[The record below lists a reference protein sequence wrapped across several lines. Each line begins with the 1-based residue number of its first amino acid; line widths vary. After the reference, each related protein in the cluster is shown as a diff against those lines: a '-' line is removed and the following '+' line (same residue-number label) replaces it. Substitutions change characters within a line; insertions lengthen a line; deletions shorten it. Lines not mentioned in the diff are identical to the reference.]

1 MGTTAP
7 RPFPLALQWRVSSFG
22 SLLDPAYLIQ
32 TFSYLGL
39 FLIIFAETGL
49 LVGFFLPGDTLL
61 LTGGVFAAHGDLSL
75 WAVCLACFVG
85 AVLGNSVGYWI
96 GWRFGPAVFSHPESR
111 LFRPEYV
118 ERARA
123 AFERYGALALVV
135 SRFVPIVRTFVPT
148 MAGAGRMNFT
158 VFTLYN
164 LLGALL
170 WTVAIPVVGYALG
183 QIIPPDIL
191 DRYILLLVGAVVV
204 VSLLGVGV
212 TLLRRP
218 KNRA

>member
-1 MGTTAP
+1 MPT
-7 RPFPLALQWRVSSFG
+7 FSH
-22 SLLDPAYLIQ
+22 LLDPSYLIQ

-39 FLIIFAETGL
+39 LLIVFAETGL

-61 LTGGVFAAHGDLSL
+61 LTAGVFAAHGDLSL

-85 AVLGNSVGYWI
+85 AVLGNTAGYWI
-96 GWRFGPAVFSHPESR
+96 GWRFGASVFSRPDSR

-123 AFERYGALALVV
+123 IFERYGALALVV
-135 SRFVPIVRTFVPT
+135 SRFVPIVRTFAPT

-158 VFTLYN
+158 LFTLYN
-164 LLGALL
+164 LIGALL

-183 QIIPPDIL
+183 QIIPPSVL
-191 DRYILLLVGAVVV
+191 DRYILLLVGGVVV
-204 VSLLGVGV
+204 VSLLSVGL

-218 KNRA
+218 KKSA

>member
-1 MGTTAP
+1 MP
-7 RPFPLALQWRVSSFG
+7 SPH
-22 SLLDPAYLIQ
+22 LLDPNYLIQ

-39 FLIIFAETGL
+39 LLVVFAETGL

-61 LTGGVFAAHGDLSL
+61 LTGGVFAAHSTLSL

-96 GWRFGPAVFSHPESR
+96 GWRFGAAVFSRPESR

-118 ERARA
+118 EQARA
-123 AFERYGALALVV
+123 AFDRYGPLALVV
-135 SRFVPIVRTFVPT
+135 SRFVPILRTFVPT
-148 MAGAGRMNFT
+148 MAGAGRMNFSLFT
-158 VFTLYN
+158 VYN

-170 WTVAIPVVGYALG
+170 WTVAIPVLGYTLG
-183 QIIPPDIL
+183 RLIPAEVL

-204 VSLLGVGV
+204 VSLLGVGLA
-212 TLLRRP
+212 LLRRP
-218 KNRA
+218 RRGG